1 MEIVSE
7 PCMHSAEDAIA
18 YMTAIKQIMQYGD
31 ISSCDQEKGQMRSD
45 VNISVRPVGQK
56 TLGSKVEIKNMN
68 SFSFIEEAIEYEI
81 ERQIRVLE
89 NGGTVDQETEVMIR
103 IKGKHLSNELKKMRM
118 IIDIF
123 QILIYCL

>member
-1 MEIVSE
+1 MEIVSNL
-7 PCMHSAEDAIA
+7 MHSAEDAIA

-81 ERQIRVLE
+81 ERQITVLR
-89 NGGTVDQETEVMIR
+89 TVVQLTKKLEVMIR
-103 IKGKHLSNELKKMRM
+103 IKGKHLSKELKKMRM
-118 IIDIF
+118 IIVIF
-123 QILIYCL
+123 QNLIYYL